1 MAKQHVAIFQA
12 LGLSKKDIDALEAL
26 TDDLKD
32 WKPDD
37 TVDSIRTAVKKVLE
51 NDPEF
56 LNGIPEDKI
65 PEALRKKY
73 ETTQYSRFQNELL
86 DAAKKQLGFD
96 DKDLEQL
103 SAEDRKSIKKTMVKI
118 AELNLSKKNNT
129 EGLKKLQ
136 DDYQDALQQLEKKDT
151 DWQTKLDTEVKKV
164 SDTNGEKVLR
174 YLAQNNLA
182 SLDKIK
188 LNVPASYIVDPI
200 LAKIR
205 GKYSVIME
213 GDDLVLRQK
222 DNPALKVVDKKTGH
236 ELLFAEALRAQVLE
250 DKVGAEETPEKPGER
265 RKTTVDTSEGGANN
279 QGGVGVAGYIKE
291 AIDRVATAEA
301 ATTTEK

>member
-26 TDDLKD
+26 KDEQLTD

-151 DWQTKLDTEVKKV
+151 DWQTKLDTEMKKV
-164 SDTNGEKVLR
+164 TDTNGEKVVR

-200 LAKIR
+200 LGKLR
-205 GKYSVIME
+205 SKYSVVME

-222 DNPALKVVDKKTGH
+222 DNAALKVVDKKGH
-236 ELLFAEALRAQVLE
+236 ELSFAEAIRAQVLE
-250 DKVGAEETPEKPGER
+250 DKVGVEETPEKPGER
-265 RKTTVDTSEGGANN
+265 RKTTVDTSEGGGNN
-279 QGGVGVAGYIKE
+279 QGGVPAYIQQ
-291 AIDRVATAEA
+291 AIDKVASAE